1 MENKKLKKKKKK
13 RRKKKVTKDWLGK
26 WLYINRA
33 DIAHGKIILFKQDW
47 NLDVDLRVLQIFT
60 PVTSRETLQHIRVKL
75 NRQKLKN

>member
-1 MENKKLKKKKKK
+1 MASLWKIKNWKKKK

-47 NLDVDLRVLQIFT
+47 NL
-60 PVTSRETLQHIRVKL
+60 RERESSLMVRARELILVF
-75 NRQKLKN
+75 